1 MLHLV
6 GSILEE
12 LKILTFTPN
21 QSKDLMFPVT
31 KLIAPNF
38 RKHLVLRYLPA
49 CRERTHENICVY
61 GGRIG
66 EYREKCQGER
76 ISGLKF

>member
-1 MLHLV
+1 LHLV
-6 GSILEE
+6 GYILEE
-12 LKILTFTPN
+12 LEVLTITPN
-21 QSKDLMFPVT
+21 QSQDLMFPVT

-38 RKHLVLRYLPA
+38 RRHLVLRYLPA
-49 CRERTHENICVY
+49 YRERKHENICVC
-61 GGRIG
+61 GGKIG